1 VVDVR
6 RGMELKLMALGFEL
20 LWEVDDVVS
29 SSGAFG
35 KVVVAQ
41 LLFLGWEL
49 TIYPPVSDKMSI
61 IFC

>member
-6 RGMELKLMALGFEL
+6 RVMELKLTALGFEL

-41 LLFLGWEL
+41 LGWEL